1 MFSRLAQ
8 YLMSDF
14 KGTPEKWAK
23 IGMSQPDYKTV
34 LFLLFW
40 HAPLRVGSTIH

>member
-23 IGMSQPDYKTV
+23 IGMSQPDYW
-34 LFLLFW
+34 LQNSSLSSFL
-40 HAPLRVGSTIH
+40 ACTSTSG